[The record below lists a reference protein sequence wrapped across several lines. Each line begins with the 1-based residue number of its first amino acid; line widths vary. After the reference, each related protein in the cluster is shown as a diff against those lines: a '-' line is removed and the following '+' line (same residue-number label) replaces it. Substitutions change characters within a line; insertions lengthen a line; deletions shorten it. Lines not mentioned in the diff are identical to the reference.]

1 MTPHA
6 ELVSLFQVALA
17 AVGGRTATA
26 AELATRPL
34 PAEPPRLIAIGKAA
48 PAMLAGALDHLYHA
62 GIPPADCL
70 TVTARGHA
78 PAGLPGRVIEAGHPL
93 PDEGSLAAGRAV
105 LAALAAD
112 RAEPWFL
119 MSGGGSA
126 LFEVPAPG
134 LTLADLRRASDWL
147 LGSGLDIV
155 AMNRVRRGL
164 SAVKGGRLAGYLR
177 GRSARQLLISDV
189 PEAEPAAIA
198 SGPLYPETTG
208 GPWPPGLP
216 EWLRLALERSPAAP
230 AANDPALAGLR
241 SRVIADN
248 RLARE
253 AVAMAARRRGWAVTV
268 ADGLAGDAGEVG
280 ARLGRWLRDEA
291 PPGLHIL
298 GGETTVTLPESPG
311 RGGRNSHLALAAARA
326 LEGAAGI
333 TLLAAGT
340 DGRDGDSEAAGAW
353 VDGETAGALRQAGHE
368 PDALLAAADSASGL
382 AAIGH
387 AVVTGPTGTNVADLV
402 LARKEPATG
411 G

>member
-1 MTPHA
+1 MTPDA
-6 ELVSLFQVALA
+6 ELVSLFRTALM
-17 AVGGRTATA
+17 AVGGRAATA
-26 AELATRPL
+26 AELTTRAL
-34 PAEPPRLIAIGKAA
+34 PTGPPRLIAIGKAA
-48 PAMLAGALDHLYHA
+48 PAMLSGALDHLYHA

-70 TVTARGHA
+70 TITAHGHA
-78 PAGLPGRVIEAGHPL
+78 PDGLPGRVIEAGHPL
-93 PDEGSLAAGRAV
+93 PDEGSLEAGRAV
-105 LAALAAD
+105 LEVLAAD
-112 RAEPWFL
+112 EAEPWFL
-119 MSGGGSA
+119 LSGGGSA

-134 LTLADLRRASDWL
+134 LALSDLRRANDWL

-164 SAVKGGRLAGYLR
+164 SAVKGGRLARYLR
-177 GRSARQLLISDV
+177 GRPARQLLISDV

-198 SGPLYPETTG
+198 SGPLYPEPAS

-216 EWLRLALERSPAAP
+216 EWLQHALGRAPPAPQAD
-230 AANDPALAGLR
+230 DPLFAGLR

-248 RLARE
+248 RRARE
-253 AVAMAARRRGWAVTV
+253 TVAAAARRRGWPVTD
-268 ADGLAGDAGEVG
+268 AGGLAGEAGEVG

-298 GGETTVTLPESPG
+298 GGETTVTLPENPG

-353 VDGETAGALRQAGHE
+353 VDGETTGALRRAGHE